1 MALTRKMLKAMS
13 IEDDKIDQII
23 DAHAETVDALKA
35 DITKYKRDAES
46 LKDVQTELDKLKKEG
61 GDDWKDKYDSLKK
74 EYSDYKAEITAKET
88 KAAKEKAVRS
98 YYESKGI
105 SGKNLEIAM
114 RGSADEIK
122 AVELDGDK
130 IKDTAAIDALI
141 AGDFEGL
148 VAHTETQGAP
158 TATPPTNNGGKTK
171 ITKADIYKRDDKGR
185 YIMST
190 AERQKA
196 LAEHPKL
203 LS

>member
-13 IEDDKIDQII
+13 IEEDKIDQII
-23 DAHAETVDALKA
+23 DAHTETVDGLKA

-46 LKDVQTELDKLKKEG
+46 LKDVQTELDKLKKDG
-61 GDDWKDKYDSLKK
+61 GDDWKDKYNAINK

-114 RGSADEIK
+114 RGSAEEIK
-122 AVELDGDK
+122 AVELYGDK
-130 IKDTAAIDALI
+130 IKDTAAIDTLI

-148 VAHTETQGAP
+148 VSHTETQGAL
-158 TATPPTNNGGKTK
+158 TAKPPINSGGKTK

-196 LAEHPKL
+196 LAENPEL

>member
-23 DAHAETVDALKA
+23 DAHTETVDGLKA

-61 GDDWKDKYDSLKK
+61 GDDWKYKYDAIKK

-105 SGKNLEIAM
+105 TGKNLEIAM
-114 RGSADEIK
+114 RGSAEEIK

-148 VAHTETQGAP
+148 VAHKETKGAK
-158 TATPPTNNGGKTK
+158 TATPPSNTGGKKSMTK
-171 ITKADIYKRDDKGR
+171 EE
-185 YIMST
+185 IMNIKD
-190 AERQKA
+190 AGERQKA
-196 LAEHPKL
+196 IIENGELFGIQ
-203 LS
+203 